1 MSSKSSK
8 EAPDS
13 ANLFG
18 TYSDG
23 PVFVGIECLSGL
35 TQQYEADLVRILTPY
50 FLKNYDLSAL

>member
-35 TQQYEADLVRILTPY
+35 TRQYEADLVRFLSPH
-50 FLKNYDLSAL
+50 FLKIS